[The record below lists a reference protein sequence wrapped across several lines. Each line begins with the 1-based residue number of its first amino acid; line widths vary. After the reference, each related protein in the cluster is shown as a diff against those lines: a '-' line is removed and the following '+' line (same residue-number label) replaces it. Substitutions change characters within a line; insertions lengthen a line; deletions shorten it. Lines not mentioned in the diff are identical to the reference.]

1 MRSIEVG
8 RSPALVIG
16 MRGAMPLQWAPHLG
30 ADAPV
35 LPKEDK
41 GREKA
46 VARVLKSSPRSAHHR
61 MGGRKRP

>member
-16 MRGAMPLQWAPHLG
+16 IRGAMPMQWAPHLG
-30 ADAPV
+30 AAAPV

-41 GREKA
+41 TTPLLGEGR
-46 VARVLKSSPRSAHHR
+46 RV
-61 MGGRKRP
+61 GG